1 MSFDDQSGGVG
12 LRKVGIALLGV
23 VLFFAVLGGIMVFSD
38 IEAERMERVA
48 RSASY
53 EATTA
58 ALSSFRTVRNDCGR
72 CGTDSPVGGWESE
85 DGRSL
90 VLNEDKTF
98 VAFFDDGTAMR
109 GDWSQ
114 PGAELCLWPTTGGRT
129 CFSYEQ
135 KVDAM
140 KLDDGIYIRR

>member
-1 MSFDDQSGGVG
+1 MSFDGQSGGVG
-12 LRKVGIALLGV
+12 LRKVGMALLALL
-23 VLFFAVLGGIMVFSD
+23 LFFTVLGGISLFSK
-38 IEAERMERVA
+38 IEAERTERAA
-48 RSASY
+48 RSVRF

-58 ALSSFRTVRNDCGR
+58 ALSSFRTVENECGL

-85 DGRSL
+85 DGRAL

-98 VAFFDDGTAMR
+98 VALFADGTSMR

-114 PGAELCLWPTTGGRT
+114 PGAELCLWPATGGRT

-135 KVDAM
+135 KLDAM